1 MGVFQ
6 IILLVLGVAIFV
18 VSFFLPGGND
28 RNSED
33 IKKEEKRIREKI
45 DEEFKLRLSTLSSQV
60 EEIVDE
66 KSEDAIA
73 KTERGLERVTN
84 DKIMSV
90 SEYGQ
95 TVLDDIKK
103 SHDEVV
109 FLYSMVNEKQ
119 EEIKGSIA
127 TLNEA
132 NKEAR
137 QNASKLNE
145 VYEEENTYEDT
156 FPIDT
161 SDYEEAKPTEVDLS
175 DVSELLERF
184 SKEESLKKQ
193 DLEEEEQE
201 SEGNKKGKKS
211 LIHKKE
217 SFEKKKRNGKLP
229 DLSNISGGNSNEMIL
244 KLHEEGKS
252 NVAIAKELGL
262 GVGEV
267 KLVIDLFENC

>member
-6 IILLVLGVAIFV
+6 IILLILGVAIFV
-18 VSFFLPGGND
+18 VSFFLPGGSD

-33 IKKEEKRIREKI
+33 IKKEEKRIRDKI

-95 TVLDDIKK
+95 TVLEDIKK

-109 FLYSMVNEKQ
+109 FLYSMVNDKQ

-127 TLNEA
+127 TLDQV
-132 NKEAR
+132 NKEAK
-137 QNASKLNE
+137 QTASKLNE
-145 VYEEENTYEDT
+145 QEKSYED
-156 FPIDT
+156 FSSIDSFENEDT
-161 SDYEEAKPTEVDLS
+161 NAPEVDLS

-184 SKEESLKKQ
+184 SKEESQKKQ
-193 DLEEEEQE
+193 ALEDELKEKENA
-201 SEGNKKGKKS
+201 GNTKGKKS
-211 LIHKKE
+211 LVNKKD

-229 DLSNISGGNSNEMIL
+229 ELSNISGGNSNEMIL